1 EPKTDQEIVRK
12 WENERTHKQEHIHQP
27 TINETVSG
35 TIGIVGTGTI
45 SGGTFG
51 VEISKKRDQEDYHE
65 ELQRKQ
71 ARIDGENLQPIYNI
85 QIPPPRVVTPSHPP
99 QTPEYQIF
107 SSSSIV
113 SPTTRSEITFDERG
127 KDNPYMFQEKNISAL
142 FILYRLKAWQMA
154 RESGLSI
161 ETDYPDNFSDLQIG
175 QFSGDTL
182 VDFHKHMRNTYIV
195 KTKVAQCV
203 KMIFRECIET
213 ALDEDLGL
221 KEAERSVERSF
232 TKSFD
237 NPLTR
242 KSLKGC
248 GLSFYSCKTKN
259 IPVKLL
265 KDLLSEGTLTAN
277 IISPVLRSFFHDA
290 SIHPAIWPNTAS
302 ISSKICKLADLD
314 PSRAKQPDMI
324 RNVVNNNKSKYE
336 IMFGEITGEGKN
348 NNEKKNNLDLIRL
361 GIFMKDALDLL
372 IKKTGEDHM
381 IFAWQTIMT
390 IWTGYI
396 MVLTASGLYIMFDT
410 GETELPNDIC
420 CESQEKYENEVQ
432 RLRDYINK
440 KKENGNV
447 LVEIINRLRAT
458 LRTPQFKEIV
468 KRK

>member
-1 EPKTDQEIVRK
+1 
-12 WENERTHKQEHIHQP
+12 
-27 TINETVSG
+27 ETVN
-35 TIGIVGTGTI
+35 GTGTI

-51 VEISKKRDQEDYHE
+51 VKSFASKKRDQEDYHE

-71 ARIDGENLQPIYNI
+71 ARIDGENLQPIYNV
-85 QIPPPRVVTPSHPP
+85 QIPPPRVVTPPHPP
-99 QTPEYQIF
+99 RTPEHQIF
-107 SSSSIV
+107 SPSSII
-113 SPTTRSEITFDERG
+113 SPTTRSEKRVFLDDSVALDESG
-127 KDNPYMFQEKNISAL
+127 EDNPYMFHEKNISTL
-142 FILYRLKAWQMA
+142 FTSYRLKAWQMA

-161 ETDYPDNFSDLQIG
+161 ETDYREILSLSHILLLQADNFSDLQIEH
-175 QFSGDTL
+175 FS
-182 VDFHKHMRNTYIV
+182 VTYYN
-195 KTKVAQCV
+195 
-203 KMIFRECIET
+203 FLYGGFG

-221 KEAERSVERSF
+221 KEAERSVERLF

-237 NPLTR
+237 NPIDQKRFERIRFIFLQ
-242 KSLKGC
+242 L
-248 GLSFYSCKTKN
+248 TKN
-259 IPVKLL
+259 IPVKPL
-265 KDLLSEGTLTAN
+265 KDHLSEGTLTAN

-302 ISSKICKLADLD
+302 MSSKIRKLADLD

-324 RNVVNNNKSKYE
+324 GNVVNNNKSKYE

-381 IFAWQTIMT
+381 IFAWQTIVT

-396 MVLTASGLYIMFDT
+396 MVLTTPGLYIMFDT
-410 GETELPNDIC
+410 GETELPKSFQTCGQFINGIDNLFTFTD
-420 CESQEKYENEVQ
+420 KYENEVQ

-447 LVEIINRLRAT
+447 PVEIINRLRAT